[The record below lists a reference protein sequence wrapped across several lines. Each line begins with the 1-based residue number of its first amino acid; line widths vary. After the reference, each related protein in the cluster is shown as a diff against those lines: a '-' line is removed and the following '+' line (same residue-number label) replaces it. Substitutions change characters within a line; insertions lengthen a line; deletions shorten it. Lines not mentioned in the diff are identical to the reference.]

1 MKSTRKEKTNG
12 EAAASVSM
20 DDTQGEGRK
29 RAERKLEGLSRI
41 VATKQ
46 KR

>member
-1 MKSTRKEKTNG
+1 MKSTGKEKTDG
-12 EAAASVSM
+12 EAAAGVST
-20 DDTQGEGRK
+20 DNTEGEGRK